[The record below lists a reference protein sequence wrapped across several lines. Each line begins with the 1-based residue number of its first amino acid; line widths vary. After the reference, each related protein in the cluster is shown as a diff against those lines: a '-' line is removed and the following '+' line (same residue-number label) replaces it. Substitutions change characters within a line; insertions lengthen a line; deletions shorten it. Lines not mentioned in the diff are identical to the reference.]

1 MKKFINYKLLF
12 LTIIILEILIHYLNY
27 KNNFPFFI
35 YYQFIINNTKKFNEH
50 ISLINNSSKKKKNIK
65 NYVLFLDIFSRFL
78 ITILLLKLNF
88 INPIYLYILY
98 ISEFFETLI
107 YYLFINNIIIVN
119 NNNFITFKILNT
131 IKYILFFFVLFQFL
145 FKL

>member
-1 MKKFINYKLLF
+1 MKKFTNYKLLF

-27 KNNFPFFI
+27 KNNFSFFI
-35 YYQFIINNTKKFNEH
+35 YYQVIINNKKEFNEH
-50 ISLINNSSKKKKNIK
+50 ISLINNSSKKKNIK

-98 ISEFFETLI
+98 TSEFFETLI

-131 IKYILFFFVLFQFL
+131 IKYILFFFVLFQLL